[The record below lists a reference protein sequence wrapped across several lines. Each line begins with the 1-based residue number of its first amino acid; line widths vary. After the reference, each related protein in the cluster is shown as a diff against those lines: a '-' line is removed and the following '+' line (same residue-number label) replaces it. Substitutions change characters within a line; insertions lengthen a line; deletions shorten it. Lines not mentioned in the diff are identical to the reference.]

1 MDEREVAE
9 TMRGLGY
16 EVSQTAHG
24 SQAWIK
30 RGSGECVYRPDRKV
44 SRWYA
49 SYAGAGF
56 VRRRQEFSCPVA
68 AALWLA
74 VEVA

>member
-16 EVSQTAHG
+16 ELTLHG
-24 SQAWIK
+24 GQAWYYPSDSRMIYK
-30 RGSGECVYRPDRKV
+30 PDRKLT
-44 SRWYA
+44 RWYA
-49 SYAGAGF
+49 TYVGAGF
-56 VRRRQEFSCPVA
+56 VRHRQAFTCPVA

>member
-16 EVSQTAHG
+16 EPTSRG
-24 SQAWIK
+24 GLAWFYPSDSRMIYS
-30 RGSGECVYRPDRKV
+30 RQQRT
-44 SRWYA
+44 RWYA
-49 SYAGAGF
+49 TYIGAGF
-56 VRRRQEFSCPVA
+56 VRRKQEFSCPVVA
-68 AALWLA
+68 AMWLA